1 LSRPIQAD
9 QPDVS
14 PSQEPQAT
22 EHVGNREDGS
32 IRNPTMPAAMWS
44 PHILVVDDDPAI
56 TAGTARLLSRDGYSI
71 IQANSGEQALC
82 LAAQLLPD
90 LILLDV
96 MLPDIDG
103 LEVCRRLKA
112 DQRTSQAFVVL
123 CSALR
128 TDGNA
133 VVQGVD
139 AGADGY
145 VSRPIENRELLAR
158 VQAYLRHKTT
168 IDALRNSER
177 YWREQF
183 ERERQAG
190 YDAEILAL
198 SQSATGT
205 LPVSAR
211 LLGVGPLSETA
222 PATFAQL
229 RAEYESALGQA
240 LEQRMFRVENVVTH
254 ALRDLAERL
263 FQLRAGARDVTELHY
278 RALSARAA
286 GEPPGRARALMEAG
300 RLTLLELMGRV
311 LNAYRS
317 RQPELRGRPEAVLSA
332 NEQASP

>member
-1 LSRPIQAD
+1 MNQSQDIQATACLARSEVA
-9 QPDVS
+9 PIS
-14 PSQEPQAT
+14 
-22 EHVGNREDGS
+22 
-32 IRNPTMPAAMWS
+32 NPTLSPAARS
-44 PHILVVDDDPAI
+44 AHVLVVDDDPVI
-56 TAGTARLLSRDGYSI
+56 TAGTARLLSRDGYSTTE
-71 IQANSGEQALC
+71 ASSGEHALR
-82 LAAQLLPD
+82 LATQMPPD

-112 DQRTSQAFVVL
+112 DPRTSRSFVVL

-128 TDGNA
+128 TDGNS

-145 VSRPIENRELLAR
+145 LSRPVENRELLAR
-158 VQAYLRHKTT
+158 VQAYLRHKTA
-168 IDALRNSER
+168 IDALRDSER
-177 YWREQF
+177 HWREQF
-183 ERERQAG
+183 ERERQAS

-198 SQSATGT
+198 GQSAAGG

-222 PATFAQL
+222 PAAFAELQ
-229 RAEYESALGQA
+229 AEYASLLGHA
-240 LEQRMFRVENVVTH
+240 LEQRIFRVENMVTLP
-254 ALRDLAERL
+254 LRDIAERL

-286 GEPPGRARALMEAG
+286 DEPPGRARALMEAA
-300 RLTLLELMGRV
+300 RLTLLELMGRL

-332 NEQASP
+332 NEQESP